1 MSELTANNKVVLNTA
16 YYFEKKKKKMMK
28 LYEDEQPEVT
38 CIPQDEINE
47 SSVREFYVYN
57 DYYANKVDGVLR
69 VTTGPFKDE
78 DCEYRYLERAVKFY
92 QELDESCFV
101 VSPYDESRDYNGMI
115 KFIYNSFIK
124 GNSVFVA
131 FQEYAG
137 TPIRIYT
144 HWARATKEFSPKE
157 HSIEDVLRAIGRDF
171 WSCIH
176 A

>member
-1 MSELTANNKVVLNTA
+1 MAEVTGNVIDDLNTENDFA
-16 YYFEKKKKKMMK
+16 NEAKKMMK
-28 LYEDEQPEVT
+28 LYEDEQPEVI

-47 SSVREFYVYN
+47 ASVREFYVYN

-92 QELDESCFV
+92 KELDESCFV
-101 VSPYDESRDYNGMI
+101 VSPHGATRDCNGMI
-115 KFIYNSFIK
+115 KFIYNSFVK
-124 GNSVFVA
+124 GKSVFVA

-137 TPIRIYT
+137 TPIRMYT
-144 HWARATKEFSPKE
+144 HWVRATKEFSPNE
-157 HSIEDVLRAIGRDF
+157 YCIEDVLRAIGRDF
-171 WSCIH
+171 RSCLH

>member
-1 MSELTANNKVVLNTA
+1 MSEITGNIMAYLNTENDFA
-16 YYFEKKKKKMMK
+16 NEAKKMMK

-38 CIPQDEINE
+38 CIQQDEINE
-47 SSVREFYVYN
+47 ASVREFYVYN

-92 QELDESCFV
+92 KEFDESCFV
-101 VSPYDESRDYNGMI
+101 ISPHGATRDYNGMI
-115 KFIYNSFIK
+115 KFIYNSFVK
-124 GNSVFVA
+124 GKSVFVA

-137 TPIRIYT
+137 TPILMYT
-144 HWARATKEFSPKE
+144 HLVRATKEFSPKE
-157 HSIEDVLRAIGRDF
+157 YCIEDVLKEIGRDF
-171 WSCIH
+171 RSCTH